1 MVNIK
6 KIVFIIPYRGIGDI
20 IFHIPIFKSLFKE
33 YNLKFTI
40 ITNKANKA
48 DFLIHKEN
56 YIEKIVFENFD
67 RENFLKNSINLIKKV
82 NSLKADLLILTH
94 GSKRLV
100 FPMIVTNAK
109 EKIFFG
115 RHKNQDLAKFLI
127 TQFKENFKNIKLE
140 KNYSLS
146 NISVKT
152 NNSIFFSVDTNFNH
166 NNWGEDNFIDL
177 INILRN
183 KYPNFLIYI
192 NVAPHNKKYFK
203 RLIKCFFKS
212 KNIYFTDNY
221 SFDKII
227 KLISQCSF
235 MIGNESGPACIAALL
250 KKKTF
255 SFIDRNTTYQS
266 SKTIYNKVKF
276 FPKNISVFEFIDCI
290 KKSI

>member
-109 EKIFFG
+109 EKIF
-115 RHKNQDLAKFLI
+115 LAD
-127 TQFKENFKNIKLE
+127 IK
-140 KNYSLS
+140 
-146 NISVKT
+146 
-152 NNSIFFSVDTNFNH
+152 
-166 NNWGEDNFIDL
+166 
-177 INILRN
+177 
-183 KYPNFLIYI
+183 
-192 NVAPHNKKYFK
+192 
-203 RLIKCFFKS
+203 IK
-212 KNIYFTDNY
+212 I
-221 SFDKII
+221 
-227 KLISQCSF
+227 
-235 MIGNESGPACIAALL
+235 
-250 KKKTF
+250 
-255 SFIDRNTTYQS
+255 
-266 SKTIYNKVKF
+266 
-276 FPKNISVFEFIDCI
+276 
-290 KKSI
+290 